1 MSDDREAVALGDP
14 PTELDGFPTGIASG
28 DWFRAHRVG
37 RGPWWFAHDGGGRFD
52 LLEPH
57 GTCYLASHSAAAVH
71 ERLGETLVRAGR
83 ISGVEADRMAVSRLS
98 IETTVAD
105 TTVQRAARFGV
116 TREISTITPYDAPQR
131 WAAASHEAGHHGLRY
146 WPRLALS
153 ASYRAVGL
161 FGPAGADP
169 DRPCDPAPTPGRAA
183 AKAAGITVIDPPSTV
198 PISDPP
204 A

>member
-1 MSDDREAVALGDP
+1 M
-14 PTELDGFPTGIASG
+14 
-28 DWFRAHRVG
+28 
-37 RGPWWFAHDGGGRFD
+37 
-52 LLEPH
+52 
-57 GTCYLASHSAAAVH
+57 
-71 ERLGETLVRAGR
+71 RAGR
-83 ISGVEADRMAVSRLS
+83 ISGVEADRMAVSRLPL
-98 IETTVAD
+98 EARVAD

-116 TREISTITPYDAPQR
+116 ARVISTITPYNVPRR
-131 WAAASHEAGHHGLRY
+131 WAAALHEAGHDGMRY
-146 WPRLALS
+146 WPRFSLS